1 MSQTL
6 AELFNVDTK
15 EEDAILESALPDV
28 PVVKQLEDGIIVI
41 GVSGKNA
48 ARKPCTITR
57 SEDRLVCKEDASG
70 ALVFDI
76 ALDTPELKE
85 AIAFAYSGEK
95 PAIIVFDAI
104 KGGMIVYSTLN
115 FA

>member
-1 MSQTL
+1 MSQAL
-6 AELFNVDTK
+6 SELFNVDTK
-15 EEDAILESALPDV
+15 EEDAILASDLPDT

-48 ARKPCTITR
+48 ARKPCTVTR
-57 SEDRLVCKEDASG
+57 SEDRLVCKENASG

-76 ALDTPELKE
+76 ALDTTELKE
-85 AIAFAYSGEK
+85 AISFAYSGET
-95 PAIIVFDAI
+95 PALIIFDAI
-104 KGGMIVYSTLN
+104 KGGMIVYNDLI